1 MRSKL
6 LITGGLGYVGSFT
19 AKKFLKVNKYKAISI
34 DNLSRGNK
42 FSEKFSK
49 NIKSDISNSKI
60 KKIILRSGLNS
71 VFHLASLTCVRESL
85 KRTKAYYKN
94 YQSQIKFIKNLKDT
108 SIKYFVFSS
117 SLSIFEK
124 NKYKSNLSPYSKYK
138 LMIEKY
144 LKKIASKNF
153 KVIILRYPNIIGS
166 SADGKLGEKNTFIS
180 RIVPSLY
187 KNIIKKKDNTI
198 FYDFSKKSF
207 PKRNYMHVE
216 DIADINIKIVQN
228 LKKFKKNYNVFNINN
243 QKQYS
248 NIDVLNAISKIMKKK
263 ARYSLKQIDK
273 KESMSQ
279 YHKSQDNL
287 TKYINFNVRYK
298 NLEKILKT
306 NIKWFKK
313 IY

>member
-1 MRSKL
+1 MDSKL

-19 AKKFLKVNKYKAISI
+19 AKKFLEKNKYKVFSI

-49 NIKSDISNSKI
+49 NKKLNISNKKI
-60 KKIILRSGLNS
+60 KKIILKNELNT
-71 VFHLASLTCVRESL
+71 VFHLASLTCVRESI
-85 KRTKAYYKN
+85 KKTKKYYN
-94 YQSQIKFIKNLKDT
+94 SYQSQIKFIKNLNNT
-108 SIKYFVFSS
+108 SIRYFIFSS

-124 NKYKSNLSPYSKYK
+124 NKYKSNLSPYSQYK
-138 LMIEKY
+138 LRIEKY
-144 LKKIASKNF
+144 LKKIASHNF

-166 SADGKLGEKNTFIS
+166 SADGKLGEKNSFIS
-180 RIVPSLY
+180 RIVPSFY
-187 KNIIKKKDNTI
+187 KNIINEKNNTI

-216 DIADINIKIVQN
+216 DIADLNVKIIQN
-228 LKKFKKNYNVFNINN
+228 LKKFKKNYHVFNINN

-248 NIDVLNAISKIMKKK
+248 NIDVLNAISKIIKKRPK
-263 ARYSLKQIDK
+263 YSLKQINK

-279 YHKSQDNL
+279 YYKSKDDL
-287 TKYINFNVRYK
+287 TKYINFNVKYK
-298 NLEKILKT
+298 KIEKILKT

>member
-1 MRSKL
+1 MSSKL
-6 LITGGLGYVGSFT
+6 LLTGGLGYIGSFT
-19 AKKFLKVNKYKAISI
+19 AKNFLKKTKNKAISI
-34 DNLSRGNK
+34 DNLCRGNK
-42 FSEKFSK
+42 FSRKYSK
-49 NIKSDISNSKI
+49 NFKTNISSAKTKKIISNSK
-60 KKIILRSGLNS
+60 LNV

-85 KRTKAYYKN
+85 KKIKKYRQNYKD
-94 YQSQIKFIKNLKDT
+94 QIKFIKNLKST
-108 SIKYFVFSS
+108 NIKYFIFSS

-124 NKYKSNLSPYSKYK
+124 NKYKLNLSPYSKYK

-144 LKKIASKNF
+144 LKKIANQNF

-166 SADGKLGEKNTFIS
+166 CPNGKLGEKNFFIT
-180 RIVPSLY
+180 RIIPSFY
-187 KNIIKKKDNTI
+187 KNLQNDKNNIL

-216 DIADINIKIVQN
+216 DIADINVKVIEN

-243 QKQYS
+243 KKQYS
-248 NIDVLNAISKIMKKK
+248 NFGVLKAISKIIKKK
-263 ARYSLKQIDK
+263 PKYSLKQIDK

-279 YHKSQDNL
+279 FHKSKDNL
-287 TKYINFNVRYK
+287 AKYVSFNIKYK

-306 NIKWFKK
+306 NKKWFKK

>member
-1 MRSKL
+1 MGSKL
-6 LITGGLGYVGSFT
+6 LITGGLGYIGSFT
-19 AKKFLKVNKYKAISI
+19 ARKFQKINKFKAVSI

-94 YQSQIKFIKNLKDT
+94 YQSQIKFINNLKDT

-298 NLEKILKT
+298 NLERILKT

>member
-1 MRSKL
+1 MSSKL
-6 LITGGLGYVGSFT
+6 LLTGGLGYIGSFT
-19 AKKFLKVNKYKAISI
+19 AKNFLKKTKNKAISI
-34 DNLSRGNK
+34 DNLCRGNK
-42 FSEKFSK
+42 FSQKYSK
-49 NIKSDISNSKI
+49 NFKTNISSAKT
-60 KKIILRSGLNS
+60 KKIISNNKLNV

-85 KRTKAYYKN
+85 KKIKKYRQNYKD
-94 YQSQIKFIKNLKDT
+94 QIKFIKNLENT
-108 SIKYFVFSS
+108 NIKYFIFSS

-138 LMIEKY
+138 LLIEKY
-144 LKKIASKNF
+144 LKKIATQNF

-166 SADGKLGEKNTFIS
+166 SPNGKLGEKNFFIT
-180 RIVPSLY
+180 RIIPSFY
-187 KNIIKKKDNTI
+187 KNLLNDKNNIL

-216 DIADINIKIVQN
+216 DIAQINIKIVQN
-228 LKKFKKNYNVFNINN
+228 LKKFKKNYNVFNVNN
-243 QKQYS
+243 HKQYS

-263 ARYSLKQIDK
+263 AQYSLKQIDK

-279 YHKSQDNL
+279 YHKSRDNL
-287 TKYINFNVRYK
+287 TKYINFNVKYK

>member
-1 MRSKL
+1 MGSKL
-6 LITGGLGYVGSFT
+6 LITGGLGYIGSFT
-19 AKKFLKVNKYKAISI
+19 AKNYLKKTKTKGVSI

-49 NIKSDISNSKI
+49 NINLNISNNKIKKVISNSE
-60 KKIILRSGLNS
+60 LNT
-71 VFHLASLTCVRESL
+71 VLHLASLTCVRESL
-85 KRTKAYYKN
+85 KKTSEYYRN
-94 YQSQIKFIKNLKDT
+94 YESQIKFIKNLKNT
-108 SIKYFVFSS
+108 NIKYFIFSS

-138 LMIEKY
+138 LLIEKY
-144 LKKIASKNF
+144 LKKIASQNF

-166 SADGKLGEKNTFIS
+166 SPNGKLGEKNFFIT
-180 RIVPSLY
+180 RIIPSFY
-187 KNIIKKKDNTI
+187 KNIINNKNNTL
-198 FYDFSKKSF
+198 FYDFAKKSF

-216 DIADINIKIVQN
+216 DIADINVEIIKN

-243 QKQYS
+243 KKQYS
-248 NIDVLNAISKIMKKK
+248 NIEVLNAISKIMKIKPK
-263 ARYSLKQIDK
+263 YSLKQISK

-279 YHKSQDNL
+279 FHKSKDNL
-287 TKYINFNVRYK
+287 AKYINFNVKYK

-306 NIKWFKK
+306 NKKWFKK

>member
-1 MRSKL
+1 MISKL

-19 AKKFLKVNKYKAISI
+19 ARNFLKKTKTKLISI
-34 DNLSRGNK
+34 DDLSRGNK
-42 FSEKFSK
+42 FSQKFSK
-49 NIKSDISNSKI
+49 NFKLNVSNNKI
-60 KKIILRSGLNS
+60 KKIILDNELDT

-85 KRTKAYYKN
+85 KKTKKYYKN
-94 YQSQIKFIKNLKDT
+94 YKSQIKFIKNLKKT
-108 SIKYFVFSS
+108 NIKNFIFSS

-124 NKYKSNLSPYSKYK
+124 DKYKLNLSPYSKYK

-166 SADGKLGEKNTFIS
+166 SPNGKLGEKNFFIT
-180 RIVPSLY
+180 RIAPSFY
-187 KNIIKKKDNTI
+187 KNIKKNKNNI
-198 FYDFSKKSF
+198 LFYDFSKKSF

-216 DIADINIKIVQN
+216 DIADINVKIIQN
-228 LKKFKKNYNVFNINN
+228 LKRFKKNYNVFNINN

-248 NIDVLNAISKIMKKK
+248 NIDVLKTIAKIMKKK
-263 ARYSLKQIDK
+263 PEYSLKQIDK

-279 YHKSQDNL
+279 FYKSKENL
-287 TKYINFNVRYK
+287 TKYINFKIKYK
-298 NLEKILKT
+298 DLEKILKT
-306 NIKWFKK
+306 NTKWFKK

>member
-1 MRSKL
+1 MSSKL
-6 LITGGLGYVGSFT
+6 LLTGGLGYIGSFT
-19 AKKFLKVNKYKAISI
+19 AKNFLKKTKNKAISI
-34 DNLSRGNK
+34 DNLCRGNK
-42 FSEKFSK
+42 FSQKYSK
-49 NIKSDISNSKI
+49 NFKTNISSAKT
-60 KKIILRSGLNS
+60 KKIISNNKLNV

-85 KRTKAYYKN
+85 KKIKKYRQNYKD
-94 YQSQIKFIKNLKDT
+94 QIKFIKNLENT
-108 SIKYFVFSS
+108 NIKYFIFSS

-144 LKKIASKNF
+144 LKKIATQNF

-166 SADGKLGEKNTFIS
+166 SPNGKLGEKNFFIT
-180 RIVPSLY
+180 RIIPSFY
-187 KNIIKKKDNTI
+187 KNLLNDKNNIL

-216 DIADINIKIVQN
+216 DIADINVKVIEN

-243 QKQYS
+243 KKQYS
-248 NIDVLNAISKIMKKK
+248 NVDVLKAISKIIKKK
-263 ARYSLKQIDK
+263 PRYTLKQIDK

-279 YHKSQDNL
+279 FHKSKDSL
-287 TKYINFNVRYK
+287 AKYVSFNVKYK

-306 NIKWFKK
+306 NKKWFKQ

>member
-1 MRSKL
+1 MGSKL
-6 LITGGLGYVGSFT
+6 LITGGLGYIGSFT
-19 AKKFLKVNKYKAISI
+19 ARKFLKINKYKAISI

-49 NIKSDISNSKI
+49 NIKSDISNNKI
-60 KKIILRSGLNS
+60 KKIIQSSELNT

-85 KRTKAYYKN
+85 KKTKEYYKN
-94 YQSQIKFIKNLKDT
+94 YQSQIKFIKNLKNT
-108 SIKYFVFSS
+108 NIKYFIFSS

-124 NKYKSNLSPYSKYK
+124 NKYKSNLSAYSRYK
-138 LMIEKY
+138 LVIEKY
-144 LKKIASKNF
+144 LKKIASQNF

-166 SADGKLGEKNTFIS
+166 SADGKLGEKNSFIS
-180 RIVPSLY
+180 RIVPSFY
-187 KNIIKKKDNTI
+187 KNIIKKKI
-198 FYDFSKKSF
+198 SILFYDFSKKSF

-216 DIADINIKIVQN
+216 DIADINVKVIQN
-228 LKKFKKNYNVFNINN
+228 LKKFKKNYHVFNINN

-248 NIDVLNAISKIMKKK
+248 NIDVLNTMSKIMKKK
-263 ARYSLKQIDK
+263 PEYSLKQISK

-279 YHKSQDNL
+279 YYKSKDNL
-287 TKYINFNVRYK
+287 VKYINFNVKYES
-298 NLEKILKT
+298 LEKILKT

>member
-298 NLEKILKT
+298 NLERILKT

>member
-1 MRSKL
+1 MSSKL
-6 LITGGLGYVGSFT
+6 LLTGGLGYIGSFT
-19 AKKFLKVNKYKAISI
+19 AKNFLKKTKNKAISI
-34 DNLSRGNK
+34 DNLCRGNK
-42 FSEKFSK
+42 FSQKYSK
-49 NIKSDISNSKI
+49 NFKTNISSAKT
-60 KKIILRSGLNS
+60 KKIISNNKLNV

-85 KRTKAYYKN
+85 KKIKKYRQNYKD
-94 YQSQIKFIKNLKDT
+94 QIKFIKNLENT
-108 SIKYFVFSS
+108 NIKYFIFSS

-138 LMIEKY
+138 LLIEKY
-144 LKKIASKNF
+144 LKKIATQNF

-166 SADGKLGEKNTFIS
+166 SPNGKLGEKNFFIT
-180 RIVPSLY
+180 RIIPSFY
-187 KNIIKKKDNTI
+187 KNLLKDKNNI
-198 FYDFSKKSF
+198 LFYDFSKKSF

-216 DIADINIKIVQN
+216 DIAQINIKIVQN
-228 LKKFKKNYNVFNINN
+228 LKKFKKNYNVFNVNN
-243 QKQYS
+243 HKQYS

-263 ARYSLKQIDK
+263 AQYSLKQIDK

-279 YHKSQDNL
+279 YHKSRDNL
-287 TKYINFNVRYK
+287 TKYINFNVKYK

>member
-19 AKKFLKVNKYKAISI
+19 AKKFLKINKYKAISI

-60 KKIILRSGLNS
+60 KKIILRNGLNS

-216 DIADINIKIVQN
+216 DIADINIKIFQN

-287 TKYINFNVRYK
+287 TKYIKFNVRYK
-298 NLEKILKT
+298 SLERILKT

>member
-1 MRSKL
+1 MGSKL
-6 LITGGLGYVGSFT
+6 LITGGLGYIGSFT
-19 AKKFLKVNKYKAISI
+19 AKKFLEINKSKVISI

-42 FSEKFSK
+42 FSEKYSK
-49 NIKSDISNSKI
+49 NIKSDISINKI
-60 KKIILRSGLNS
+60 KEIILKGKLNT

-85 KRTKAYYKN
+85 KKTKEYYQN
-94 YQSQIKFIKNLKDT
+94 YQSQINFIKNLKDT
-108 SIKYFVFSS
+108 NIKYFIFAS

-144 LKKIASKNF
+144 LKKVASQNF

-166 SADGKLGEKNTFIS
+166 SVDGKLGEKNFFIS
-180 RIVPSLY
+180 RIVPSFY
-187 KNIIKKKDNTI
+187 KNIINKKNNI
-198 FYDFSKKSF
+198 LFYDFSKKAF

-216 DIADINIKIVQN
+216 DIADINVKIIQN
-228 LKKFKKNYNVFNINN
+228 LKKFKKNFYTFNLSN

-263 ARYSLKQIDK
+263 PKYSLKQIDK

-279 YHKSQDNL
+279 FFKSKDNL
-287 TKYINFNVRYK
+287 AKYININVKYK
-298 NLEKILKT
+298 NLDKILNT

>member
-19 AKKFLKVNKYKAISI
+19 AKKFLKINKYKAISI

-298 NLEKILKT
+298 NLERILKT